1 MLEVYTPKRISR
13 DCPFKTVWQIQNVLT
28 RIRIPLFKLM
38 WIRIQIPT
46 CLAKERK
53 LFSSKSSPIL
63 RVGNFLIRSESN
75 GSNHMSNCEQFA
87 QINQDKWV
95 TVSESLRSLMSNEQP
110 WVNSSS
116 RKWQMSDCEQFAQV
130 AHDRWTNEQIALF
143 SEQIAHL
150 LFCSQKTSDAL
161 NKIWLKCFFW
171 YVLCRFFEKNQWFA
185 HFLFFTEW

>member
-53 LFSSKSSPIL
+53 LFSSKSSPTVFSGLGIFSLAYCLLALWL
-63 RVGNFLIRSESN
+63 RVRLL
-75 GSNHMSNCEQFA
+75 NCEQFT

-143 SEQIAHL
+143 FWAN
-150 LFCSQKTSDAL
+150 CS
-161 NKIWLKCFFW
+161 
-171 YVLCRFFEKNQWFA
+171 FA
-185 HFLFFTEW
+185 HKKQAMRSTKFD